1 MLVDGCALVLSK
13 RGKLYWF
20 WSSLIFVSRRHFTLC
35 LGTFLMALTDSA
47 ECCQRL
53 FGRLDKAG
61 GANRV
66 CREEE
71 EKEEEEE
78 EQRAELKGSGGG
90 NLFISVQSGDNYLGL
105 GINSVC
111 LQTISL
117 SFTCNITCVS
127 LINTPRYI
135 MVELAEWLK
144 QNPGLVAH
152 KKCQHVPFTNPIRD
166 H

>member
-1 MLVDGCALVLSK
+1 
-13 RGKLYWF
+13 
-20 WSSLIFVSRRHFTLC
+20 
-35 LGTFLMALTDSA
+35 MALTDSA

-61 GANRV
+61 GANGL

-71 EKEEEEE
+71 KNKEEEEE
-78 EQRAELKGSGGG
+78 EKKEEQRAELNGRGGG

-135 MVELAEWLK
+135 MVELA
-144 QNPGLVAH
+144 
-152 KKCQHVPFTNPIRD
+152 
-166 H
+166 